1 MLEMAT
7 TSTLHQAV
15 ALLAVMLVCLA
26 PVTPA
31 SAQPWPGCPDK
42 CGNISISYPFGIGA
56 GCARDRDFQLECD
69 GNTPHFNYLDD
80 REKKLVSLSIA
91 DGEVRVFV
99 DAGSNCHDDR
109 FKAISGHYRT
119 PDYGHS
125 IAYRFSTARNRLVVL
140 GCPVLGYLVDA
151 DDNYVTGCTS
161 TCRRS
166 QSQGDLPGQCT
177 GESGCCQNSI
187 PRALNDYK
195 PYIR

>member
-99 DAGSNCHDDR
+99 
-109 FKAISGHYRT
+109 
-119 PDYGHS
+119 
-125 IAYRFSTARNRLVVL
+125 VL

-166 QSQGDLPGQCT
+166 QSQGADQDFRGQCT